1 MTVYRELHPL
11 LHGLLPVILMVITQL
26 ALVCVM
32 IAFRD
37 RHQRKVRLFCLGLF
51 GLAAGFQLVCMRMEW
66 KLYDKTREYA
76 GEAPAVFLA
85 GLLIA
90 LVVLLIL
97 EMRYLQR
104 WHRSHI
110 TQESIQESINYLP
123 VGLCFYGADGRV
135 FLVNYQMKELCRR
148 ICGEELTNG
157 IHFWECLRQTGEHP
171 ILRMPDGTVYS
182 FTRRIR
188 SRGYPVCELKAMDVT
203 RQYELSMEIAEENK
217 MLEAMNE
224 RLQIYGE
231 TVEAVAREREM
242 LEARIHIHDSLGQ
255 LLLAARYVLQHP
267 EIEREE
273 QRRQLVTLWQQ
284 NLGMLWKGDP
294 PAQDAYEDLAD
305 IAETVGVSIF
315 YDGSL
320 PPEDSREGRVLARI
334 IHECLTN
341 TVSHADGTELYVR
354 IRSRGDGLH
363 VTCRNNGKPP
373 EGPIREGGG
382 LSGVRGSVE
391 GIGGTL
397 EIASAPEFQ
406 LTAFLPAYAGGS
418 RGRKGWRNTRC

>member
-1 MTVYRELHPL
+1 MIVYRELHPL
-11 LHGLLPVILMVITQL
+11 LHGLMPVILMGISQL
-26 ALVCVM
+26 ALLCVM

-37 RHQRKVRLFCLGLF
+37 RHRVTMRLISLALF
-51 GLAAGFQLVCMRMEW
+51 ILAAGFQLVCMRMER
-66 KLYDKTREYA
+66 KLYMEPAEYA
-76 GEAPAVFLA
+76 GEEPAAFLVALLAALLIFLA
-85 GLLIA
+85 
-90 LVVLLIL
+90 V
-97 EMRYLQR
+97 EMRHLIR

-110 TQESIQESINYLP
+110 TQESIQESIDYLP
-123 VGLCFYGADGRV
+123 AGLCFYGADGRI
-135 FLVNYQMKELCRR
+135 FLVNYQMKELCRQ

-157 IHFWECLRQTGEHP
+157 IHFWQHLRQAGEHP

-188 SRGYPVCELKAMDVT
+188 RSGYPVCELKAMDVT

-217 MLEAMNE
+217 MLQAMNE
-224 RLQIYGE
+224 RLRIYGE
-231 TVEAVAREREM
+231 TAEAVAREREM

-255 LLLAARYVLQHP
+255 LLLAARYALQHP
-267 EIEREE
+267 EAENEA

-284 NLGMLWKGDP
+284 NLGMLWEGNP
-294 PAQDAYEDLAD
+294 PTQDAYEDLAD

-320 PPEDSREGRVLARI
+320 PPEDSREGRVLARM

-354 IRSRGDGLH
+354 VRSRGDGLQ

-382 LSGVRGSVE
+382 LSGVRRSVE
-391 GIGGTL
+391 GMGGTV
-397 EIASAPEFQ
+397 EIVSEPEFQ
-406 LTAFLPAYAGGS
+406 LTATLPSGAESS
-418 RGRKGWRNTRC
+418 RRGAAEYSG